1 MYDEMPYKKIKKDVK
16 FMKKKYFLLICLTL
30 FIISIAAVS
39 ASDIGQTDEDTDI
52 MAVSNDDVLGDS
64 VDSGTFSE
72 LQEKINNASEGST
85 IELLNNY
92 TYDDTFQADGIMI
105 NKSLTIEGNGFTID
119 GANKAR
125 IFFINATHDITLNN
139 IVFANGLSELGGAIL
154 FNQSI
159 TEVSISNS
167 LFTNNSAPSN
177 SAGGA
182 INFNFDASYILF
194 ENTTFENNYAGYGG
208 SITFDNN
215 ARFIQFDGC
224 NFRTNKERESKIIG
238 GGALYFIKDAGAV
251 FIENCEFDNL
261 TANTGGAM
269 HFEGKFVLS
278 MINNTKFTNNK
289 AQTKNTAYGGG
300 AISIEGNA
308 DFTGIFDSEFINNSA
323 TTHGG
328 AIKIMGNTTTLG
340 INNTVFDGN
349 YAPYAGALCLKGAE
363 NLIISDSNFTNNK
376 GTDEDIV
383 GGGAIYII
391 GNLTESTIMNSKF
404 ENNSARTGGAIF
416 VEGNLNTTTFNH
428 NQFTNNSAFTNN
440 TKYGGGAIA
449 VEGNAT
455 NNNFEKT
462 IFAFN
467 TATTHGGAIKFMEND
482 ENNTFVDCI
491 FIDNYA
497 PYGGSIAVSNKSK
510 KLNLTRCIFEMFK
523 EPEEDIIGGG
533 AIYFIDDLNGLY
545 MTNCVFESFTARSGG
560 AIYVEGD
567 VNIALINKTAFINN
581 KATTNNTYYG
591 GGAIDVEG
599 NAQLLIITESNFTN
613 NSAQTHGGAIKLRG
627 NNSYIGIAKSIF
639 DGNYAPYAGAI
650 SLGNTQTLL
659 ISYSKFTN
667 NKGTDEDIV
676 GGGAIYVIGNLTK
689 ANIYETDFINNSART
704 GGAIFVEGIMDNSK
718 FRETYFI
725 NNSAFTNNTKYGG
738 GAIAVQG
745 NATNNNFE
753 KSIFM
758 ENTATTHGGA
768 IKFMDNDENNTF
780 NKCIFMDNY
789 APYGGSIAVS
799 NSSQTLNIT
808 DCIFTNTKEP
818 EKEIIG
824 GGAIY
829 FISDANELY
838 ITNSEFK
845 ALTAR
850 AGGAIYIEGDL
861 NGTVI
866 AETNFIDNKATTNNT
881 YYGGG
886 AIDVEGN
893 AKDVVIIDSNFTNN
907 SAQTHGGAIKLRGNN
922 TNIVISS
929 SFDGNYAPYAG
940 AISLGTTES
949 LYIFDSNFTN
959 NKGTSADIIGGGA
972 IYIIGNL
979 TNARI
984 LETEFINNS
993 ARAGGAIFVE
1003 GIMDNSTFL
1012 KSFFQNN
1019 TAFTNNTKYGG
1030 GAIAVQGNAT
1040 NNKFE
1045 LSTFVKN
1052 TATTHGG
1059 AIKFMDNDENNT
1071 FQACMFANNYAPY
1084 GGAIATRNN
1093 STSLN
1098 IINTRFISIP
1108 NRTELPFEVI
1118 GGGAIY
1124 FISDANQLYIKN
1136 TDFSNNTARAGGA
1149 IFVEG
1154 DLKNSEITGT
1164 QFLNNTATT
1173 NNTKYGGGAIAVQG
1187 NATNNKFNVLLFA
1200 ANTGT
1205 THGGAINFMGN
1216 AINNTFVDCEFLN
1229 NNAKYGSDIAVNKNT
1244 ENLNFGQCNF
1254 KSSSEAAQEVIGGG
1268 ALYFINNVTN
1278 INIDECNFTDY
1289 TARAGGAIS
1298 FEKTVEKSVIQNTLF
1313 TNNTITTQNWN
1324 YGGGAIF
1331 IEDTASD
1338 LTIRNCEFINNTAS
1352 TEGGAI
1358 FINNGEKVLIDGV
1371 TFSKN
1376 TAEDGRALYL
1386 KDGNNVTIQN
1396 SAFVNNTGFG
1406 AEIHYAGNII
1416 SSIINSTFDGTKHI
1430 VADETAILTLSN
1442 NKELNPYLDD
1452 DYFIYNEGAL
1462 FLENNTLSNVI
1473 YNNGMIFSPT
1483 TMTTL
1488 LNETYNTT
1496 ESFIY
1501 LNAYCEDDNGNSI
1514 VSDYGTFHI
1523 NDNELKVFYD
1533 DNTLIGNTILPEHGS
1548 YLIYTT
1554 TYGLL
1559 YGCTQKYAIINYN
1572 PKKDI
1577 IINASD
1583 IELEIGQ
1590 YGEIE
1595 VELSENATGTV
1606 TAVVDDE
1613 QYMAPVKDGKA
1624 TIIIRPLEPGE
1635 YEAFI
1640 YYSGDNNYQ
1649 SNHTTSVVTVLDKI
1663 SVVAPDVTKYY
1674 HGPERLVVNVT
1685 QSGKAIANATVEITI
1700 NGGTY
1705 TRQTDENGTV
1715 SLGLNLE
1722 SGSYIATVKVD
1733 DIEVNTNV
1741 TILPTV
1747 NGTDV
1752 TKVFRNNTQYY
1763 ATFRDSQGNYLK
1775 DGSNVRFNINGV
1787 MYDRKVSGDKGLAKL
1802 NINLQQGDY
1811 IITVMNLVTGENTAN
1826 NITVIP
1832 RIIENNDITKYYRNG
1847 TQYTVKIIGDDGKP
1861 VGAGE
1866 SVTFNING
1874 VFYTRQTDANG
1885 TAKLN
1890 INLQPGDYII
1900 TAEYKGCMV
1909 SNNIKV
1915 LPVLTATDLVK
1926 KYGTMTPFEANLVD
1940 GQGKAYA
1947 NQKIEF
1953 NINGIFYYRNTDN
1966 NGVAKLNINLMAG
1979 EYIITSTYNACSIS
1993 NKVTIIL

>member
-1 MYDEMPYKKIKKDVK
+1 M
-16 FMKKKYFLLICLTL
+16 
-30 FIISIAAVS
+30 
-39 ASDIGQTDEDTDI
+39 
-52 MAVSNDDVLGDS
+52 
-64 VDSGTFSE
+64 
-72 LQEKINNASEGST
+72 
-85 IELLNNY
+85 
-92 TYDDTFQADGIMI
+92 
-105 NKSLTIEGNGFTID
+105 
-119 GANKAR
+119 
-125 IFFINATHDITLNN
+125 NN

-167 LFTNNSAPSN
+167 LFTNNSAPTSN

-182 INFNFDASYILF
+182 INFNFDASHILF

-269 HFEGKFVLS
+269 HFEGRFVLS

-289 AQTKNTAYGGG
+289 AQTKNTTYGGG

-328 AIKIMGNTTTLG
+328 AIKIMGNTSTLV

-349 YAPYAGALCLKGAE
+349 YAPYAGALCLKGAK

-449 VEGNAT
+449 V
-455 NNNFEKT
+455 
-462 IFAFN
+462 
-467 TATTHGGAIKFMEND
+467 
-482 ENNTFVDCI
+482 
-491 FIDNYA
+491 
-497 PYGGSIAVSNKSK
+497 
-510 KLNLTRCIFEMFK
+510 
-523 EPEEDIIGGG
+523 
-533 AIYFIDDLNGLY
+533 
-545 MTNCVFESFTARSGG
+545 
-560 AIYVEGD
+560 
-567 VNIALINKTAFINN
+567 
-581 KATTNNTYYG
+581 
-591 GGAIDVEG
+591 
-599 NAQLLIITESNFTN
+599 
-613 NSAQTHGGAIKLRG
+613 
-627 NNSYIGIAKSIF
+627 
-639 DGNYAPYAGAI
+639 
-650 SLGNTQTLL
+650 
-659 ISYSKFTN
+659 
-667 NKGTDEDIV
+667 
-676 GGGAIYVIGNLTK
+676 
-689 ANIYETDFINNSART
+689 
-704 GGAIFVEGIMDNSK
+704 
-718 FRETYFI
+718 
-725 NNSAFTNNTKYGG
+725 
-738 GAIAVQG
+738 QG
-745 NATNNNFE
+745 NATNNKFE

-758 ENTATTHGGA
+758 KNTATTHGGA

-1040 NNKFE
+1040 NNKF
-1045 LSTFVKN
+1045 
-1052 TATTHGG
+1052 
-1059 AIKFMDNDENNT
+1059 
-1071 FQACMFANNYAPY
+1071 
-1084 GGAIATRNN
+1084 
-1093 STSLN
+1093 
-1098 IINTRFISIP
+1098 
-1108 NRTELPFEVI
+1108 
-1118 GGGAIY
+1118 
-1124 FISDANQLYIKN
+1124 
-1136 TDFSNNTARAGGA
+1136 
-1149 IFVEG
+1149 
-1154 DLKNSEITGT
+1154 
-1164 QFLNNTATT
+1164 
-1173 NNTKYGGGAIAVQG
+1173 
-1187 NATNNKFNVLLFA
+1187 NVLLFT

-1216 AINNTFVDCEFLN
+1216 AINNTFVECEFLN

-1298 FEKTVEKSVIQNTLF
+1298 FDKTVEKSVIQNTLF

-1331 IEDTASD
+1331 IEGTASD

-1376 TAEDGRALYL
+1376 TAEDGGALYL

-1406 AEIHYAGNII
+1406 SDIHYAGNII

-1442 NKELNPYLDD
+1442 NKELDPYLDD

-1554 TYGLL
+1554 TYGPL

-1606 TAVVDDE
+1606 TTVVDDE

-1953 NINGIFYYRNTDN
+1953 NINGIFYYRNTDG